1 MMTIKPFSLA
11 LALGMAALP
20 FTLGAAP
27 VTQETPVRSRPD
39 PQAPVLT
46 VLQPGAQLPPSAAGV
61 NTPSGWMAVQL
72 AGPHEVY
79 VDNKDVTKALDVKP
93 GADLR
98 IEPTPGAAILTQAA
112 ANDPVEITGLRGRWT
127 QLRLN
132 RPITGYAQVAA
143 TPAPAPAP
151 AIARP
156 ATPAPVQTSAPAPAT
171 ASAPAGPGRA
181 VPMVQH
187 QDGGLSALPRLFEGR
202 FVTTRRALRPRRPY
216 EYALQDHTG
225 ERIAY
230 VDISR
235 LLLTDQI
242 ENYIDRHV
250 TAYGTA
256 KAVPDT
262 KDIVITLESLQLR

>member
-1 MMTIKPFSLA
+1 MMTIKPFSLVLA
-11 LALGMAALP
+11 LAMAALP
-20 FTLGAAP
+20 ISLGAAP
-27 VTQETPVRSRPD
+27 VTQETPVRARPD
-39 PQAPVLT
+39 PQAPVLM
-46 VLQPGAQLPPSAAGV
+46 VIQPGAQLPPSAAGV
-61 NTPSGWMAVQL
+61 NAPSGWMAVQL
-72 AGPHEVY
+72 PGPHEVY

-98 IEPTPGAAILTQAA
+98 AEPTPGAAILTQAT

-156 ATPAPVQTSAPAPAT
+156 AAPAPTQPSAPAPAT